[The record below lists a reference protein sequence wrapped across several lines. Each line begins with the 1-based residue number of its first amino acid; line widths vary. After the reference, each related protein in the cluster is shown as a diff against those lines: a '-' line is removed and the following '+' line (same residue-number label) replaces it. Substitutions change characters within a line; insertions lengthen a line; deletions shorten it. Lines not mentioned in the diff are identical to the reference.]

1 MASIRTLKKDI
12 NYITSV
18 FVTDCYLT
26 AELFPVEDSSV
37 IEKLADK
44 VIDARD
50 ELISIVYHPE
60 NKGMRFLHKD
70 KEVLKTRNKAHKEV
84 INTTFDTFMNIIDE
98 SYAELKTISK
108 FE

>member
-12 NYITSV
+12 NYVTSV

-26 AELFPVEDSSV
+26 AELFPVEDSLT

-50 ELISIVYHPE
+50 ELINIVYHPE
-60 NKGMRFLHKD
+60 NKGMRNLHKD
-70 KEVLKTRNKAHKEV
+70 KAELKNRNKAHKET
-84 INTTFDTFMNIIDE
+84 INTAFDTFMNLIDE
-98 SYAELKTISK
+98 SYAELKQIAK